1 MEWFPP
7 PTNTQVSDECLFIP
21 TVCLAHA
28 TFSQLPLEHL
38 HLSVLGEKGEGR
50 GLNANRVLM

>member
-1 MEWFPP
+1 MVPP